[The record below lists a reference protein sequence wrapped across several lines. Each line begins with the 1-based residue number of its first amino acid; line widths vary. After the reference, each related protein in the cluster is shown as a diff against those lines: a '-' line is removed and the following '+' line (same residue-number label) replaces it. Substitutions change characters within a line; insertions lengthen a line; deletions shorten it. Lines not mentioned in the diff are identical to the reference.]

1 MQGWVAPMRRLTV
14 LAVGIAVSIAVLPL
28 VPGAGAQLPQD
39 KDWSWQRS
47 VEGDLREVAVCEGEA
62 CASAWTS
69 AATANS
75 GVGGSQDN
83 LYSFERDGDIARAFN
98 PESTDQSGFEMTG
111 TDVDDAGEMLV
122 GVSDQRTGLTAEDD
136 GPFWILEARAGGDTL
151 AVGDN
156 GDNIENAGGS
166 DDRKLVTWLPGLD
179 AWAMIRDPPDTGG
192 DGRIWVYT
200 GERNTEPFF
209 KWDKSGESIGGSDAV
224 AVEATSELV
233 VAGYNDGG
241 SANVR
246 FYRQTNPNE
255 TDTIDDN
262 DGVDA
267 QLHALATSRAKHTV
281 VLGTE
286 DRALIYRAAMENKS
300 LEVDRIAPAHPG
312 SAVTTAAVSDDGRL
326 FAIGGSFGI
335 SVYRVTGDPDDPI
348 TRLWTWS
355 QSVTEI
361 DMSGDGRY
369 LASIDGSGV
378 RVFWNTAPEGMRPAP
393 IWTNSDIGTPVSI
406 DTGYAGS
413 GTVVGSSDGNVYFFD
428 LDYSLD
434 ATIDP
439 SSKSLQ
445 PGQANEFTLTL
456 DNQGDAVQDITLS
469 ATGAQADWVGF
480 RTDNGTGA
488 PLSGVT
494 VLPGRSRTV
503 TVEVTPPPGT
513 AAGSSFSA
521 TVHATID
528 SSPDDATETV
538 SISGS
543 VEESYG
549 VNLDADPDS
558 LSIEQGEQRTV
569 DVTVTNAGNL
579 QDTIVLDVGSLSSG
593 WTATLDRNSFSLAAG
608 ASDNTTLTI
617 RAPDQADQGV
627 TEEVRLLGTSQGNPS
642 KQGQLSIPATVGP
655 SRDVSLSGP
664 GTVEARA
671 GQATPIDVTVEN
683 IGNQASTFELSAEGP
698 GTWAIAVSSDTVT
711 LGARE
716 TADAVVTVNPPS
728 DASGAATVTLTA
740 VAQGDA
746 SVSSELKIIV
756 RATQGFL
763 GLPGFG
769 TVAAVAA
776 VATGLFAVSRRR
788 R

>member
-1 MQGWVAPMRRLTV
+1 MRRSTV
-14 LAVGIAVSIAVLPL
+14 LAVSIAVSIAVMPL
-28 VPGAGAQLPQD
+28 VPGAGAQLPTD
-39 KDWSWQRS
+39 KDWSWQQS
-47 VEGDLREVAVCEGEA
+47 VDGDVREVAVCEGEA

-69 AATANS
+69 AATAND
-75 GVGGSQDN
+75 GVGGDQDN
-83 LYSFERDGDIARAFN
+83 LYSFERDGDIAAAEN
-98 PESTDQSGFEMTG
+98 YEGGTDEADFAMTG
-111 TDVDDAGEMLV
+111 VDVDDAGQMVV
-122 GVSDQRTGLTAEDD
+122 GASNHLATQGLTEDRT
-136 GPFWILEARAGGDTL
+136 GPFWIRETQAGGETL
-151 AVGDN
+151 AVGDDGN
-156 GDNIENAGGS
+156 NIENAGGS
-166 DDRKLVTWLPGLD
+166 DDQKLVTWLPGLE

-192 DGRIWVYT
+192 NGRIWVYT
-200 GERNTEPFF
+200 GERNTEPFLQN
-209 KWDKSGESIGGSDAV
+209 WDKSGESISGGEAV
-224 AVEATSELV
+224 GVEATSELV

-241 SANVR
+241 SANVK
-246 FYRQTNPNE
+246 FFRQTDPGK
-255 TDTIDDN
+255 TDTINSD

-267 QLHALATSRAKHTV
+267 QLHTLAASRAKHTV
-281 VLGTE
+281 VLGTA
-286 DRALIYRAAMENKS
+286 DRALVYRASMENQS

-312 SAVTTAAVSDDGRL
+312 SAVTSAAVSDDGRL

-335 SVYRVTGDPDDPI
+335 NVYRVTGDPSDPI
-348 TRLWTWS
+348 TRLWTWG
-355 QSVTEI
+355 QSVDGL

-369 LASIDGSGV
+369 LASIDSSGV
-378 RVFWNTAPEGMRPAP
+378 RVFWNTAPEGQRPAP
-393 IWTNSDIGTPVSI
+393 IWSNSDVGTPVSI

-413 GTVVGSSDGNVYFFD
+413 GTVVGSSDGNVYYFD

-456 DNQGDAVQDITLS
+456 DNKGDAVQDITLS
-469 ATGAQADWVGF
+469 ATGAQAGWVNF
-480 RTDNGTGA
+480 QTDNGSGA
-488 PLSGVT
+488 PLPDVT

-503 TVEVTPPPGT
+503 TVQVTPPPGT
-513 AAGSSFSA
+513 AAGSSFSS

-528 SSPDDATETV
+528 SSPDDRTETL

-549 VNLDADPDS
+549 VNLAGDPAS

-579 QDTIVLDVGSLSSG
+579 QDTIILDVGSLSTG

-608 ASDNTTLTI
+608 GSDNTTLTI

-627 TEEVRLLGTSQGNPS
+627 TEEIRLLGTSQGNPS
-642 KQGQLSIPATVGP
+642 EQGQLSIPATVGP
-655 SRDVSLSGP
+655 SQGVSLSGP
-664 GTVEARA
+664 GNVEARA

-698 GTWAIAVSSDTVT
+698 GTWAIAVSSETVT

-716 TADAVVTVNPPS
+716 TADEAVTVNPPS
-728 DASGAATVTLTA
+728 DASGAATVTMTA

-756 RATQGFL
+756 KATQGFL

-769 TVAAVAA
+769 AVAAVAA
-776 VATGLFAVSRRR
+776 IATGLFAVSRRR